1 MKVKKGDIVKI
12 IVGKDRG
19 RQGRVMKVLPDKNQV
34 VVEGMNVYKKHIR
47 GDGKERESA
56 IVDIV
61 KPMDVSN
68 VMVVCEACGEPTR
81 IRIKRV
87 DGKKVRICKKCDKP
101 VSSTGEESKDSKK
114 DKTEDSKSEKK
125 EKTKK
130 KTTKKNSKKSKPRKS
145 KSKKDKK

>member
-19 RQGRVMKVLPDKNQV
+19 RQGRVMKVLPDKKQV

-81 IRIKRV
+81 IGIKRV

-114 DKTEDSKSEKK
+114 NKNEDSKSEKK

-130 KTTKKNSKKSKPRKS
+130 KTTKKNSEKSKPRKS